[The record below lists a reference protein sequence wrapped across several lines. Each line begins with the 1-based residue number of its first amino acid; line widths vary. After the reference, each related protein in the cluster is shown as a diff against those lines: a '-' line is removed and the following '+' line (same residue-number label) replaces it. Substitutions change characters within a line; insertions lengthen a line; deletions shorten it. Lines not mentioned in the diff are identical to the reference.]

1 MDERRIRFGTRVR
14 QARRARKYSQIEL
27 AEKAQISVSHIS
39 DIENGKTNIS
49 LDIFI
54 KLVDALQIS
63 SDWLLQI
70 DNSEVSTDLDRKIS
84 DLLIDCTVSEKRL
97 ILRTAREMKEGLR
110 AE

>member
-14 QARRARKYSQIEL
+14 QARRAKKYSQIEL

-54 KLVDALQIS
+54 RLVDALQVS
-63 SDWLLQI
+63 SDWLLQT
-70 DNSEVSTDLDRKIS
+70 DNSEVSTGLDREIS
-84 DLLIDCTVSEKRL
+84 DLLFDCTVSEKRL